1 MPEDL
6 PSVFNTFVEEARTTL
21 GVAGASAELSV
32 TGKLDNFLTAA
43 LPTVTAR
50 PLHVSQ
56 QTGTEFGIP
65 DFRVDDAG
73 ELLGW
78 VEFKAVTGKDLTD
91 LKGHD
96 KTQRELFVAGLHNL
110 VVCN

>member
-65 DFRVDDAG
+65 DFRATTPASSSAG
-73 ELLGW
+73 SSSRPSP
-78 VEFKAVTGKDLTD
+78 VRT
-91 LKGHD
+91 
-96 KTQRELFVAGLHNL
+96 
-110 VVCN
+110 